1 MHRWRKHFCV
11 RFLNKIPLRK
21 AVFIFCATHPN
32 GILTRRRFM
41 THTASRLAHATGAL
55 KTNDLARITVDTTVQ
70 PKNVTHPTDAK
81 LMLTAIAKLGAL
93 AKAQG
98 LPVPS
103 ENRIRRRIRSEE

>member
-1 MHRWRKHFCV
+1 
-11 RFLNKIPLRK
+11 
-21 AVFIFCATHPN
+21 
-32 GILTRRRFM
+32 
-41 THTASRLAHATGAL
+41 
-55 KTNDLARITVDTTVQ
+55 VQ